1 MNGRRART
9 GILALIAGPAL
20 ISASDAP
27 SAAWRDL
34 NHNGRLD
41 VYEDIR
47 QPVARRV
54 ADIVGQMTVDEKVGT
69 LFHGT
74 LPAKDSAIGASSTG
88 YDMAGATRLINEARL
103 TSFITR
109 LNMPLADLAE
119 QNNAVQRV
127 AEQSRL
133 GIPVT
138 ISTDPRHHF
147 AEVAGASSRANGFSL
162 WPEPLGFA
170 AIGDAAL
177 VRRFGQIAAQDYRAV
192 GIQMALS
199 PMADV
204 ASEPRWPR
212 ISGTFGAD
220 PRLVSVLAGAYVEG
234 FQGSPV
240 GLKPGGVATVVKH
253 WVGYGASPNG
263 FDGHNNYGGTVRM
276 SQSQFTRHVSAF
288 AGAFKAGSAAIM
300 PTYPIVKVGTG
311 PNVSTV
317 GAGFDTNLLGNVLRR
332 QQRFGGMVIS
342 DWGIANDC
350 VKECR
355 EPTAESPQ
363 LPQHIATPWGTEGLT
378 REARMARAINAGVDQ
393 IGGENRPEPLL
404 AAVRSGTVS
413 MARLDAAVAAVM
425 KMKFEL
431 GLFDNP
437 YVDPAKANALAGKA
451 EDHAQAD
458 AAQRAAQVLLQNR
471 GKILP
476 LKTGARVW
484 LSGVSADAARAA
496 GFSIAE
502 RPEDADVA
510 IVRGSTPFET
520 LHPWHFFGAR
530 QHEGRLDF
538 RVGDKSFDA
547 IAALP
552 AGLPV
557 VLAVDMDRPAIL
569 TALQGRTA
577 AMLAI
582 FGASDAALLDVVAG
596 RASPKGKLPFNLPR
610 SMAAV
615 EAQDPATPDDDAR
628 PLFRRG
634 FGLRYG
640 N

>member
-1 MNGRRART
+1 MMDRRTRA
-9 GILALIAGPAL
+9 GLLALVAGWAL
-20 ISASDAP
+20 ISASDGPPAK
-27 SAAWRDL
+27 WRDL

-41 VYEDIR
+41 VYEDNR
-47 QPVARRV
+47 QPVASRV
-54 ADIVGQMTVDEKVGT
+54 ADLVGQMTVEEKVGT

-74 LPAKDSAIGASSTG
+74 LPANGSAIGASATG
-88 YDMAGATRLINEARL
+88 YEMASVTRLINEARL

-109 LNMPLADLAE
+109 LNMPLAELAE
-119 QNNAVQRV
+119 QNNAVQRI

-192 GIQMALS
+192 GIHMALS

-220 PRLVSVLAGAYVEG
+220 PKLVSVLAGAYVEG
-234 FQGSPV
+234 FQGSPT

-253 WVGYGASPNG
+253 WVGYGASPEG
-263 FDGHNNYGGTVRM
+263 FDGHNIYGNTVRM
-276 SQSQFTRHVSAF
+276 SQSQFARHVSAF
-288 AGAFKAGSAAIM
+288 GGAFKAGSAAVM
-300 PTYPIVKVGTG
+300 PTYPIVKVGNG

-317 GAGFDTNLLGNVLRR
+317 GAGFDKDLLGNVLRR
-332 QQRFGGMVIS
+332 QQRFSGMVIS

-355 EPTAESPQ
+355 EPTKESPQ
-363 LPQHIATPWGTEGLT
+363 LPQHIATPWGTESLT
-378 REARMARAINAGVDQ
+378 REARMALAINAGVDQ

-404 AAVRSGTVS
+404 AAVRSGAVS
-413 MARLDAAVAAVM
+413 MARLDAAVATVM

-437 YVDPAKANALAGKA
+437 YVDPTKAGAQAGTT
-451 EDHAQAD
+451 EDHLQAD
-458 AAQRAAQVLLQNR
+458 AAQRAAHVLLQNR
-471 GKILP
+471 DSILP
-476 LKTGARVW
+476 VKAGTKVW
-484 LSGVSADAARAA
+484 LSGVSVDAAKSA
-496 GFSIAE
+496 GFTVVDAPAE
-502 RPEDADVA
+502 ADVA
-510 IVRGSTPFET
+510 LVRASTPFET
-520 LHPWHFFGAR
+520 LHPWYFFGAR

-538 RVGDKSFDA
+538 RAGDKAFDM

-552 AGLPV
+552 PKLPV

-569 TALQGRTA
+569 TALQARSA

-596 RASPKGKLPFNLPR
+596 RAAPKGRLPFNLPR

-615 EAQDPATPDDDAR
+615 EKQDPATPDDDVN

-634 FGLRYG
+634 FGLRYS